1 MSNLTV
7 DQIRPTNNGT
17 TNFNERTY
25 TLEELNR
32 AIDIARNPP
41 QAVTEYVNTVDS
53 RSRARATRR
62 VIRNLAINQ
71 AV

>member
-7 DQIRPTNNGT
+7 DQIRPTKNGT

-41 QAVTEYVNTVDS
+41 TAVVEYVDTVDS
-53 RSRARATRR
+53 RSRARAARR
-62 VIRNLAINQ
+62 VIRNLAIRE
-71 AV
+71 V

>member
-7 DQIRPTNNGT
+7 DQIRPTNNGS

-32 AIDIARNPP
+32 AIDIALNPP
-41 QAVTEYVNTVDS
+41 KAVVEYVGSVDS

-62 VIRNLAINQ
+62 VIRNLAIKS
-71 AV
+71 V